1 MYMRQSITAAS
12 FIAQITKEELL
23 MTDRKIEM
31 MPFDKKVARTNYHV
45 EFFFDENSKI
55 DIEERLM
62 RVIRQSIED
71 DLLNNVL
78 S

>member
-1 MYMRQSITAAS
+1 MTEKT
-12 FIAQITKEELL
+12 IAIK
-23 MTDRKIEM
+23 
-31 MPFDKKVARTNYHV
+31 PFDKKVARTNYHV

-55 DIEERLM
+55 DIKERIK

-71 DLLNNVL
+71 DSQKYDML